1 MWTLKWWICEPWCK
15 LMQFCR
21 SFSGSYAVILV
32 GHPSVTLFLAAWKG
46 SCTARDFFCPDC
58 YNARQCIG
66 CPWWRVVSVC
76 LPWMLWLH
84 EALTVAVVFCHLN
97 SLLSILALRKW
108 EEGTKTVKG
117 PVILWRTA
125 FTPAAEVFSIY
136 FDGLCWMRSIHV
148 LVLLLSSEMPI
159 VWVPVDCLW
168 KMNHVQWSNCIPYP
182 TVM

>member
-97 SLLSILALRKW
+97 SLLSILALRKKVGGGDQNC
-108 EEGTKTVKG
+108 ERPSDSLKNSIHSCSRGVFHL
-117 PVILWRTA
+117 LWRTVLN
-125 FTPAAEVFSIY
+125 E
-136 FDGLCWMRSIHV
+136 IH
-148 LVLLLSSEMPI
+148 PC
-159 VWVPVDCLW
+159 PCLTA
-168 KMNHVQWSNCIPYP
+168 Q
-182 TVM
+182 